1 MTLASA
7 IGKRC
12 GRKLRRVTSRSF
24 WVGMGSF
31 EHAPQPLRRQPAIAR
46 GGQQLLVAQE
56 LEAIRAGHYGNRQL
70 VAELQFHDLKT
81 AASRGCVTPVTD
93 SCGCNV

>member
-1 MTLASA
+1 MPFCTFFYNRRGLYALA
-7 IGKRC
+7 IVRMP
-12 GRKLRRVTSRSF
+12 RL
-24 WVGMGSF
+24 
-31 EHAPQPLRRQPAIAR
+31 EHAAQPLRRQPAIAR

-70 VAELQFHDLKT
+70 VGELQFHDLKT

-93 SCGCNV
+93 TCACNV